1 MPGASL
7 MIYASFICIT
17 CVDFA
22 FSSEG
27 NLILSLDSGNPT
39 QLLLSAIQKHSL
51 GSHTTWVGKEDEF
64 YVGVID
70 PSSQQVRGTHFRL
83 TPSSSIEKLTLF
95 YPKLHHYNHPAFSAP
110 PHQCR

>member
-1 MPGASL
+1 MFVFDSL
-7 MIYASFICIT
+7 VTWI
-17 CVDFA
+17 VFA
-22 FSSEG
+22 VSSEG

-39 QLLLSAIQKHSL
+39 QLLLSAIQNHGLYS
-51 GSHTTWVGKEDEF
+51 SRTTWVGKEDEF

-83 TPSSSIEKLTLF
+83 TYVLVYHRITDVVLPKYFTL
-95 YPKLHHYNHPAFSAP
+95 LDHPAFPAP